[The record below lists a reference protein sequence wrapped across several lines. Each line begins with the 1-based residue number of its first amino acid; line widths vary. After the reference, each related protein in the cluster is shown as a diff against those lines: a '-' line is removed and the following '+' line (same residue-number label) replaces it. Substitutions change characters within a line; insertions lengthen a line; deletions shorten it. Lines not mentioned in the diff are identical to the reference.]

1 MLTYR
6 APGIY
11 FEQRDASPP
20 VVAPVRTDI
29 AGFVGITSRGLLHW
43 PIRIESMTQFR
54 HVFGSEIA
62 QGYLAYSVREYF
74 ADGGTACWVVR
85 SADPAKASTA
95 ELDIV
100 DAAGARVLNIRAG
113 SPGTWGNEITARWIL
128 RGETIVSLTVYYP
141 DGTEQLFRN
150 PQPSSPP
157 DGTSVSQLEVE
168 TETLPADLIAPL
180 AQISTDLACQPSA
193 SESVH
198 ISTGIGQLSGGT
210 DGLSTLEASHLTGE
224 DAPLNTRWGL
234 AALELVDEVAMVAIP
249 DLMPKLRVTAKLKP
263 PPRLNCSLIDIIP
276 QPEPRPSTPVEFP
289 PSLDGDA
296 VQDAQEA
303 LIRHCEKLRYRV
315 AILDSYDD
323 SVGRPV
329 PDEAIATSKHFRNTN
344 FAALYYPWI
353 LVDDP
358 LQLTGLVRAI
368 PPSGAVAG
376 VYARTDHL
384 YGVHKPPANE
394 VVQGALDVRFPIDDV
409 IHGELNQA
417 GVNAIRSY
425 PGRGIRVY
433 GARTTSANSE
443 WRYVNVRRLLCM
455 IEKSIDRNSQWIVWE
470 PNSTALRRDIDRS
483 VRSFLEDLF
492 RRGMLD
498 GADSSEAFRVKCD
511 DATTPSEEVDMGRVI
526 CRIEVQPP
534 YPAEVVVVVIG
545 ITQHATEILREG
557 GAIDA

>member
-20 VVAPVRTDI
+20 VLGPVRTDV
-29 AGFVGITSRGLLHW
+29 AGFVGIALRGPLHW
-43 PIRIESMTQFR
+43 PVRVESMTQFR
-54 HVFGSEIA
+54 HVFGGEIA
-62 QGYLAYSVREYF
+62 QGYLAYAVREYF
-74 ADGGTACWVVR
+74 ADGGTACWIVR
-85 SADPAKASTA
+85 SADPKNARKAA
-95 ELDIV
+95 LDIV
-100 DAAGARVLNIRAG
+100 DAAGAYVLNICAG
-113 SPGTWGNEITARWIL
+113 SEGTWGNEIVARWIL
-128 RGETIVSLTVYYP
+128 RGDRIVSLTLHYP
-141 DGTEQLFRN
+141 DGTEELFRN
-150 PQPSSPP
+150 PQSPPP
-157 DGTSVSQLEVE
+157 DGISQLELD
-168 TETLPADLIAPL
+168 TEKLPADLIAPL
-180 AQISTDLACQPSA
+180 ADTSTDATRPKAPMCVSI
-193 SESVH
+193 SEGV
-198 ISTGIGQLSGGT
+198 GQLSGGT
-210 DGLSTLEASHLTGE
+210 DGLTTLEARHLTGE
-224 DAPLNTRWGL
+224 DAPLNARWGL
-234 AALELVDEVAMVAIP
+234 AALEVVDEVAMVAIP
-249 DLMPKLRVTAKLKP
+249 DLMPKLRVAAETTP
-263 PPRLNCSLIDIIP
+263 PPKPDCSLLDPPP
-276 QPEPRPSTPVEFP
+276 QPEPLPTKPPEFP
-289 PSLDGDA
+289 PALGIDEA
-296 VQDAQEA
+296 RDAQEA

-329 PDEAIATSKHFRNTN
+329 PEGAIATATLFRNTN

-358 LQLTGLVRAI
+358 LRLTGLVRAI

-394 VVQGALDVRFPIDDV
+394 VVQGALDVRFPIDDI
-409 IHGELNQA
+409 IHGELNEA

-425 PGRGIRVY
+425 SGRGIRVY
-433 GARTTSANSE
+433 GARTTTSDSE

-470 PNSTALRRDIDRS
+470 PNSAALRREIDRT

-498 GADSSEAFRVKCD
+498 GADSSEAYRVKCD
-511 DATTPSEEVDMGRVI
+511 DATTPPEEVDMGRVI

-534 YPAEVVVVVIG
+534 YPAEIVVVVIG
-545 ITQHATEILREG
+545 VTQHATEILSEG